1 MSQQTNLNVA
11 PYFDDFDAANDYHK
25 ILFKPGYP
33 VQARELTG
41 LQSIL
46 QNQIEKFGQHFFK
59 EGAKVIPGN
68 IGYNSSYYCIQLQN
82 NYLGIPVSA
91 YVEQLLGTKI
101 SGETSGVSAVV
112 DKILLPEDSERGNLT
127 LYINY
132 LNSSLENNSTQTF
145 SDGENITC
153 NTTIES
159 GLLGNSSISAGTPFA
174 TTLVSNAAQTG
185 SSFQIQEGIYF
196 IHGNFVN
203 VKTELII
210 LDQYTTIPSYRIGLF
225 VNEEIINS
233 DLDESLND
241 NSQGYNNYSAPG
253 ADRFKISVRLFKKSL
268 TDYNDNQFV
277 ELAIIEDG
285 TLKTPRKSNDLG
297 GGPGALELVDML
309 ASRTYAESGDYYVK
323 AFSVSVLESLNNGKG
338 NGGVFEQGQL
348 TYGGKIA
355 SENSIVYKFPPG
367 RALVRGYDIETL
379 SPTFIDV
386 VKPRTTKTL
395 VDQSINYNTGP
406 TLQLNRTFRSPSIGI
421 GNTYVLSL
429 RSARVGLTTDTTAP
443 GTEVGIARVYDY
455 RLESGSYNT
464 SNSSLNEWNISL
476 YDIQP
481 ITSLT
486 LNQAITLSVPTF
498 VKGSNSGA
506 TGFLK
511 NAVSSGTVLSIY
523 EVQGE
528 FVQNESLEFDGI
540 SNGRIAIGV
549 SAFSMSDVKSVYGP
563 INETTGLSGIGTFSA
578 DVVQSPTLNIGIATI
593 SATSGS
599 PGVSTVKSTN
609 SNFPGIIKIGNILQ
623 FSQVGSGRLEKTIG
637 IVESVGRDNVVI
649 SQPTSVPGIYQSFN
663 FGSTVE
669 VNDLQLITTK
679 LATSSDDTLYT
690 PLPKENISDIDLT
703 NAQISIRKTFT
714 VNIASGQLSSNVESG
729 VNETF
734 LPFDDERYALVRSDG
749 TTEAL
754 SSDKISLS
762 NGSTTLQ
769 IYGLGGN
776 DTGSTLITTL
786 RKAKPKS
793 KVKIKNLVKSVLV
806 DKSQNQGSGAGST
819 TLNNGL
825 TYGNYPYGTRVQD
838 NTISLNS
845 PDIIQIHA
853 IFESEGNSNP
863 SAPKINFTTITSNST
878 TIAELSV
885 GESFIGNLSGANA
898 IIIEK
903 IDSSK
908 ISYIYKNATDFKE
921 GETVTFQ
928 DSGIQAEVSTIES
941 NSFDISSNFTF
952 NSGQQGTFYDQGFI
966 TRKKGIEA
974 PSKKIKIYFS
984 SGSYESTDTGD
995 FTTVDSYRNFNYS
1008 TEIQSINSSRNTD
1021 IIDIRPRVSDYTVA
1035 EGTRS
1040 PLEFYGRN
1048 FDGSGNSAAN
1058 ILASNESFLSEFTY
1072 YLGRIDRVFLNKYG
1086 KFQIIY
1092 GDPAESPQRPNP
1104 IDDGLEIAEVNLPPY
1119 LYNVKQASLKFLEHK
1134 RYQMKDIRNLD
1145 TRIKNLEYYTSLSLL
1160 EINTSNLLVPDS
1172 QGNSRFKSGFFVD
1185 NFESFKTQED
1195 RLPIK
1200 NSIDRKLSQLR
1211 PRHYTNAIDLIFG
1224 PVTNRDPSVDLN
1236 FASVDG
1242 INVRKTNDIITLD
1255 YGETEYIKQI
1265 FATRTES
1272 VTPFMV
1278 SFWQGTMELNPAS
1291 DTWVDTVRLDAKI
1304 IDVEGNYS
1312 NTMEVLTISEGLDP
1326 QTGFGPIIWDSWE
1339 TNWTGFTHN
1348 DWTTER
1354 SESNDVTTSESET
1367 IRRRAPNRAGINVIE
1382 ITDTTVTTTVN
1393 TIQDSFRETTQTDE
1407 MSRDGTRT
1415 IVTEQFD
1422 TESIGDKIVSR
1433 DLVATMRSRNIEFIS
1448 KRMKPLTRLYAFFDG
1463 QNVSKYCVPKLLEV
1477 TMTSGAFQIGEKV
1490 TGFMAS
1496 SFSQRPLPDAI
1507 GNITFRV
1514 AQHNHREG
1522 PYNAPTAV
1530 FRQNPY
1536 DGNTLGASYGFTS
1549 TILNVDTF
1557 SLSNE
1562 ANGEYRGFVESGMT
1576 LKGETSGA
1584 EATITQVRLITDLGS
1599 NLTGSFYIPNPN
1611 NPFNV
1616 RFETGSKT
1624 LTLIN
1629 EEDNNQD
1636 ICTTI
1641 CEEAYASA
1649 GTLETIQENIN
1660 SIRNARIETRMEFAE
1675 KSVNTN
1681 LGTQQTGSTIVDT
1694 LVTAATTT
1702 SRDRIDFIADPP
1714 PPTPE
1719 PDPPPP
1725 PVDPRNN
1732 ETNWSDPLAQSF
1744 LVEEQTGVFITKVDI
1759 FLRSKDDMDI
1769 PLVVQLRTMQN
1780 GYPTTRVLP
1789 FSEVVIDPADIILS
1803 DDGSIAQT
1811 IEFKSP
1817 VYLSG
1822 GTEYSVCLLSNS
1834 TKYSVYISR
1843 IGENDILSDTFI
1855 SNQPY
1860 LGSLFKSQNASTWEP
1875 SQWEDLKFTLYK
1887 AQFLSSG
1894 SVDFYSPELSEG
1906 NRQIPL
1912 LQPNSLNFSSRQI
1925 RVGLATTSITDSGF
1939 ENGNTFFQVGTN
1951 ATGNLVGTAGTAAG
1965 TLSIS
1970 NAGIGLTPTDGSY
1983 TFSGVNL
1990 ISLSGNGRGA
2000 VAQIS
2005 IKDGVA
2011 VGATVSNAGG
2021 SGYQVGDVLGI
2032 NTIGAA
2038 SVGKNLRLTV
2048 AGIGNTSELILN
2060 NVQGNF
2066 IVAGAANSI
2075 SYIDSVGIAKT
2086 LNQGIPGGAGG
2097 NIQVSSI
2104 TEDTDGLH
2112 IKVNHRN
2119 HGMYAPN
2126 NKVIIKDAISDVKPA
2141 RLSVAYDSTS
2151 TGGISVSDG
2160 SSFGTFENVSVGTT
2174 NTGYLRIG
2182 KEIIEYSSV
2191 NGNVIGGNIVRN
2203 YQGTSVSYP
2212 VGTPVFKYELNGVNL
2227 LRINKTHLLSDSTVA
2242 DSIAYDS
2249 YNVKLDMS
2257 EKFNSDNDDRSNDV
2271 GWPKLFAQE
2280 SKSTGGFEIKA
2291 TQNMPFEIITPNVH
2305 NMTIS
2310 GTSIKGE
2317 VRTVTGKSIS
2327 GKEIPFIDV
2336 PFEPITFNQANYLDS
2351 TRLICSKVNEEYS
2364 LANIEGGKSLQM
2376 RINLS
2381 TLDRNVSPV
2390 LDAQR
2395 INTVL
2400 SSNRVNSVIQDYSTD
2415 PRANT
2420 LFDDPSACQYISKE
2434 ISLEN
2439 SATSLKILL
2448 NAHINDYCDIRVF
2461 YAISDK
2467 NGFNPIFIP
2476 FPGYLNLDP
2485 QGQIID
2491 KQDSDGRSDTFVTPS
2506 STYGFKNVSFRD
2518 YSFTADDL
2526 PSFRSYRIKI
2536 ILTGTNQT
2544 YVPRVKDLRV
2554 LALA

>member
-68 IGYNSSYYCIQLQN
+68 IGYNSDYYCIQLQN

-91 YVEQLLGTKI
+91 YAGQLLGTKI
-101 SGETSGVSAVV
+101 VGEKSGVSGVV

-132 LNSSLENNSTQTF
+132 LSSSLENNSTQTF
-145 SDGENITC
+145 SDGENLTC
-153 NTTIES
+153 NVTIES

-185 SSFQIQEGIYF
+185 SSFQIQEGVYF

-210 LDQYTTIPSYRIGLF
+210 LEQYTNIPSYRIGLF

-253 ADRFKISVRLFKKSL
+253 ADRFKISVGLFKKSL

-277 ELAIIEDG
+277 ELAIIENG
-285 TLKTPRKSNDLG
+285 VLKTPRKSNDHG
-297 GGPGALELVDML
+297 GGPGALDIVDML

-348 TYGGKIA
+348 TYGGQIA
-355 SENSIVYKFPPG
+355 SENLIAYKFPPG

-379 SPTFIDV
+379 SSTFIDV
-386 VKPRTTKTL
+386 LKPRTTKTL
-395 VDQSINYNTGP
+395 TDQAINYNTGP
-406 TLQLNRTFRSPSIGI
+406 TLRLNRTFRAPSIGI

-476 YDIQP
+476 YDVQP

-523 EVQGE
+523 ETQGE
-528 FVQNESLEFDGI
+528 FVKNESLEFDGI
-540 SNGRIAIGV
+540 SNGRIAIAV

-578 DVVQSPTLNIGIATI
+578 DAVQSPILNIGIATI
-593 SATSGS
+593 SVTSGS

-623 FSQVGSGRLEKTIG
+623 FTQVGSGRLEKTIG
-637 IVESVGRDNVVI
+637 IVESVGTNNVVI
-649 SQPTSVPGIYQSFN
+649 SQPTSVPGVYQSFN
-663 FGSTVE
+663 LASTLE
-669 VNDLQLITTK
+669 VNDLQLITTR
-679 LATSSDDTLYT
+679 LASSSDNTLYT
-690 PLPKENISDIDLT
+690 NLPKENISDIDLT

-714 VNIASGQLSSNVESG
+714 VNISSGQLSSAVDSVAG
-729 VNETF
+729 ETF

-776 DTGSTLITTL
+776 DTGSTLIATL
-786 RKAKPKS
+786 RKIKPKS

-806 DKSQNQGSGAGST
+806 DKSQNQGSGVGAT

-853 IFESEGNSNP
+853 IFESEGSSDP

-1008 TEIQSINSSRNTD
+1008 TEIQSINGSRNTD
-1021 IIDIRPRVSDYTVA
+1021 IVDIRPRVSDYTVA

-1058 ILASNESFLSEFTY
+1058 ILASDESFLSEFTY
-1072 YLGRIDRVFLNKYG
+1072 YLGRIDRVFLDKYG

-1104 IDDGLEIAEVNLPPY
+1104 IDDSLEIAEVNLPPY

-1160 EINTSNLLVPDS
+1160 EINTTNLLVTDS
-1172 QGNSRFKSGFFVD
+1172 EGNNRFKSGFFVD
-1185 NFESFKTQED
+1185 NFESFQSQES
-1195 RLPIK
+1195 RLPIN
-1200 NSIDRKLSQLR
+1200 NSIDRKFSQLR

-1224 PVTNRDPSVDLN
+1224 PVTNRDSSVDLN
-1236 FASVDG
+1236 FASPDG
-1242 INVRKTNDIITLD
+1242 INIRKTNDIITLD
-1255 YGETEYIKQI
+1255 YGETEYIKQT

-1272 VTPFMV
+1272 VTPFMI

-1304 IDVEGNYS
+1304 IDVEGNYA
-1312 NTMEVLTISEGLDP
+1312 NTMDLLTATEGLDP
-1326 QTGFGPIIWDSWE
+1326 QTGFGPILWDSWE

-1348 DWTTER
+1348 DWTTDRVESGSSTSVAQNISER
-1354 SESNDVTTSESET
+1354 RGEQNGQRGTATILFTDITT
-1367 IRRRAPNRAGINVIE
+1367 
-1382 ITDTTVTTTVN
+1382 TTTVN

-1422 TESIGDKIVSR
+1422 TESIGDKVVSR
-1433 DLVATMRSRNIEFIS
+1433 DLVATMRSRNIEFTS

-1477 TMTSGAFQIGEKV
+1477 TMTSGSFQVGEKV
-1490 TGFMAS
+1490 SGFMVSA
-1496 SFSQRPLPDAI
+1496 FSQRPLPDAI

-1530 FRQNPY
+1530 FRENPY

-1616 RFETGSKT
+1616 KFDTGSKT

-1641 CEEAYASA
+1641 CEEGYSSS

-1660 SIRNARIETRMEFAE
+1660 SVRNARIETRKEFAE

-1681 LGTQQTGSTIVDT
+1681 LGTQQTGSTIVDSISNS
-1694 LVTAATTT
+1694 TT
-1702 SRDRIDFIADPP
+1702 SSITQRIDFVADPP
-1714 PPTPE
+1714 PQ
-1719 PDPPPP
+1719 
-1725 PVDPRNN
+1725 
-1732 ETNWSDPLAQSF
+1732 NWGDPLAQSF

-1789 FSEVVIDPADIILS
+1789 FSEVVVDPADIILS

-1817 VYLSG
+1817 VYLAG
-1822 GTEYSVCLLSNS
+1822 GTEYAVCLLSNS

-1860 LGSLFKSQNASTWEP
+1860 LGSLFKSQNASTWEA

-1906 NRQIPL
+1906 NRQIPT

-1939 ENGNTFFQVGTN
+1939 ETGNTFFQVGTN

-1983 TFSGVNL
+1983 TFTGVNL

-2000 VAQIS
+2000 VAKVS
-2005 IKDGVA
+2005 VKDGVA

-2032 NTIGAA
+2032 NTIGGA
-2038 SVGKNLRLTV
+2038 SVGKNVRLTV
-2048 AGIGNTSELILN
+2048 SGIGNTSEIILN

-2075 SYIDSVGIAKT
+2075 SYINSVGIAKT

-2104 TEDTDGLH
+2104 IEDTDGLH
-2112 IKVNHRN
+2112 IKVSHKN
-2119 HGMYAPN
+2119 HGMYSPD

-2141 RLSVAYDSTS
+2141 RLSAAYDSTS

-2212 VGTPVFKYELNGVNL
+2212 AGTPVFKYELNGVNL
-2227 LRINKTHLLSDSTVA
+2227 LRINKTHLLSDSTIA

-2249 YNVKLDMS
+2249 YNIKVDMS

-2305 NMTIS
+2305 NMTVS

-2317 VRTVTGKSIS
+2317 IRTITGQSIS

-2336 PFEPITFNQANYLDS
+2336 PFEPIAFNKANYMDS
-2351 TRLICSKVNEEYS
+2351 TRLICSKVNEDYK

-2376 RINLS
+2376 RLNLS
-2381 TLDRNVSPV
+2381 TLNANISPV

-2395 INTVL
+2395 INTIL
-2400 SSNRVNSVIQDYSTD
+2400 SSNRVNNVIQNYATD
-2415 PRANT
+2415 SRANT

-2448 NAHINDYCDIRVF
+2448 NAHINDYCDIRAF
-2461 YAISDK
+2461 YAISST

-2476 FPGYLNLDP
+2476 FPGYLNLDS

-2491 KQDSDGRSDTFVTPS
+2491 KQDSDGRSDTFVTPI
-2506 STYGFKNVSFRD
+2506 STYGFKNVSFKD
-2518 YSFTADDL
+2518 YSFTMDDL
-2526 PSFRSYRIKI
+2526 PSFRSYRIKLV
-2536 ILTGTNQT
+2536 LTGKNQT